1 MGSVVMK
8 KIIIVVKS
16 DIKIMIIRQKL
27 IVTTTKYLNYMMN
40 KIIVSNNI
48 QRVLRGIIYKGYS
61 IAECFTM
68 AIL

>member
-1 MGSVVMK
+1 MK

-40 KIIVSNNI
+40 KIIVSSNI
-48 QRVLRGIIYKGYS
+48 PRVLRGIIYEGYS
-61 IAECFTM
+61 ISGC
-68 AIL
+68 LLR

>member
-1 MGSVVMK
+1 MK

-48 QRVLRGIIYKGYS
+48 PRVLRGIIYKGYS
-61 IAECFTM
+61 ISGC
-68 AIL
+68 LLR

>member
-1 MGSVVMK
+1 MK

-48 QRVLRGIIYKGYS
+48 PRVLRGH
-61 IAECFTM
+61 
-68 AIL
+68 L

>member
-1 MGSVVMK
+1 MK

-27 IVTTTKYLNYMMN
+27 IVTTTKYLNYIMN

-48 QRVLRGIIYKGYS
+48 PRVLRGHLLRIFNFWV
-61 IAECFTM
+61 FT
-68 AIL
+68 

>member
-1 MGSVVMK
+1 MK

-48 QRVLRGIIYKGYS
+48 QTVLGGIYKGYS
-61 IAECFTM
+61 ISEC
-68 AIL
+68 LLR